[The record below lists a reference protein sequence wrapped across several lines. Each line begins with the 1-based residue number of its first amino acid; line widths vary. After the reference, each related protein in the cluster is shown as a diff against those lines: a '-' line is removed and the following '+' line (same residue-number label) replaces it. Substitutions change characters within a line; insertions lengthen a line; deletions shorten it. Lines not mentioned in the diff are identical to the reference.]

1 MLPYTEAFF
10 TKKEVA
16 RILKKIAKEKKAYQ
30 ELEAER
36 KARSKR
42 ERQLYRMR
50 QAKKKA
56 QKKEESKMDK
66 VEAG

>member
-16 RILKKIAKEKKAYQ
+16 RILKKIAQEKKAYQ
-30 ELEAER
+30 DLEAER

-42 ERQLYRMR
+42 ERQLYYMR
-50 QAKKKA
+50 KAKKKA
-56 QKKEESKMDK
+56 QKKEESKKDK
-66 VEAG
+66 EEAG